1 MNEQNTNEQNTNRQV
16 LTRQILINKAGIVL
30 VLAALFFSY
39 GLQAQPI
46 NPNPGQTSAPGPNP
60 GPYSAYLFAY
70 FTGNRI
76 DQEAVHYAIS
86 ADGYNYLALNNNKPV
101 LNSSEI
107 SSTGG
112 VRDPHIVRGEDG
124 NTFYMVLTDMVSAKG
139 WSSNR
144 AMVLLKSNDLIN
156 WQSSVVNI
164 QKKYPHQENL
174 LRVWAP
180 QTIYDKEAG
189 KYMIYWS
196 MMHSGGPDII
206 YYAYANE
213 EFSDIEGEPKQLFF
227 PKNGRSCIDGD
238 IIYKDGVYHLFY
250 KTEGHGNGI
259 KHASTKSLSSGQW
272 TESDDYKQQTRDAV
286 EGSSV
291 FRHLADNKYIL
302 MYDVYMKGSYQ
313 FTESSDLENF
323 NIIDEA
329 ISMNFHPRHGSIIP
343 ITRAEL
349 KSLTEKWG
357 RPEGFPALN
366 GNAVLDGYYAD
377 PDVLYSKKTGKYYI
391 YPTSDGFDGWSG
403 TYFKTFSSDDLL
415 NWTDEGIILNLKND
429 VSWADRNAWAP
440 CIIEKK
446 IKREYKYYYYFTAAQ
461 KIGVAVADHPTGP
474 FVDSGKAL
482 IDFKPEGINRGQ
494 EIDPE
499 VFFDPKSKKN
509 YLYWG
514 NGYLAVAE
522 LNKDM
527 VSIKKESLRV
537 ITPDRTFRE
546 GATVFYRKG
555 LYYFLWS
562 ENDTRDPDYRVRYGT
577 SKSPLGPIE
586 IPKDNLVIAK
596 DPEAGIYGTGHNSVL
611 QIPGKDEWYIVY
623 HRFNWPAGIH
633 MGRAAG
639 FHREVC
645 IDKMEFGA
653 EGSLLPVV
661 PTHKGTEGL

>member
-1 MNEQNTNEQNTNRQV
+1 MNKLTTNKPTTNKQV
-16 LTRQILINKAGIVL
+16 LTRQILINKTGIVMI
-30 VLAALFFSY
+30 LAALFFSY

-46 NPNPGQTSAPGPNP
+46 NPNPGQTSAPSPNP

-112 VRDPHIVRGEDG
+112 VRDPHILRGEDG

-144 AMVLLKSNDLIN
+144 AMVLLKSTDLIN

-164 QKKYPHQENL
+164 QKKYPNQENL

-180 QTIYDKEAG
+180 QTIFDKEAG

-238 IIYKDGVYHLFY
+238 IIYKDGVYHMFY

-377 PDVLYSKKTGKYYI
+377 PDVLYSEKTGKYYI

-415 NWTDEGIILNLKND
+415 NWTDEGIILNLKSD

-661 PTHKGTEGL
+661 PTHKGVEGF

>member
-1 MNEQNTNEQNTNRQV
+1 MNKQTLLSNTG
-16 LTRQILINKAGIVL
+16 ILMLL
-30 VLAALFFSY
+30 VTLLFSC
-39 GLQAQPI
+39 GLQAQ
-46 NPNPGQTSAPGPNP
+46 QTSPSPNP

-112 VRDPHIVRGEDG
+112 VRDPHILRGEDG

-144 AMVLLKSNDLIN
+144 AMVLLKSTDLIN

-164 QKKYPHQENL
+164 QKKYPNQENL

-180 QTIYDKEAG
+180 QTIFDKEAG

-213 EFSDIEGEPKQLFF
+213 DFTDIEGEPKQLFF

-238 IIYKDGVYHLFY
+238 IIYKDGVYHMFY

-272 TESDDYKQQTRDAV
+272 TESDDYKQQTREAV

-349 KSLTEKWG
+349 KSLMEKWG

-377 PDVLYSKKTGKYYI
+377 PDVLYSEKTGKYYI

-415 NWTDEGIILNLKND
+415 NWTDEGIILNLKSD

-661 PTHKGTEGL
+661 PTHKGVEGF